1 MAGRSRGSRSH
12 ISMIQESWEFSLSW
26 HRSEITEIMAGR
38 IRTAPLV
45 PIAAGVEA
53 MIIWALGG
61 WIISGNWPGWS
72 ELTIVGVVT
81 LSIIMVIMVA
91 TEARRWRAA
100 AWRSWQI
107 TPDWRGG
114 AYVSPPTRRHGH
126 MLMCVHAAP
135 RNQGYGSQVLAHVC
149 QWADEQGFTLELK
162 SSGDAAERF
171 YERFGFVKASRRAM
185 RRECAFDGVDS
196 HERSIV
202 LDNVSNRLENMSS

>member
-1 MAGRSRGSRSH
+1 MSLIRA
-12 ISMIQESWEFSLSW
+12 SWEFSWSW

-72 ELTIVGVVT
+72 ELAMIGAATLVVVA
-81 LSIIMVIMVA
+81 VIMVA

-135 RNQGYGSQVLAHVC
+135 RNQGYGSQILTQVC
-149 QWADEQGFTLELK
+149 QWADEQGLTLELK
-162 SSGDAAERF
+162 PSGSAAERF
-171 YERFGFVKASRRAM
+171 YKRFGFVKASRRVM
-185 RRECAFDGVDS
+185 RRECLSGGADPHKGV
-196 HERSIV
+196 
-202 LDNVSNRLENMSS
+202 

>member
-1 MAGRSRGSRSH
+1 MAGRSRRSRSH

-26 HRSEITEIMAGR
+26 HRSEITEIMAGHLR
-38 IRTAPLV
+38 SALLI

-53 MIIWALGG
+53 AIIWALGG
-61 WIISGNWPGWS
+61 WIICGNWPGQG

-135 RNQGYGSQVLAHVC
+135 RNQGYGSQVLAQVC
-149 QWADEQGFTLELK
+149 QWADEHGLTLELK
-162 SSGDAAERF
+162 PSGPAAERF
-171 YERFGFVKASRRAM
+171 YKRFGFVKTSRRVM
-185 RRECAFDGVDS
+185 RRECLSGRADPHKGV
-196 HERSIV
+196 
-202 LDNVSNRLENMSS
+202 

>member
-1 MAGRSRGSRSH
+1 
-12 ISMIQESWEFSLSW
+12 MIQESWEFSLSW
-26 HRSEITEIMAGR
+26 HRSEITEIMAGHLR
-38 IRTAPLV
+38 SAPLV

-53 MIIWALGG
+53 AIIWALGG
-61 WIISGNWPGWS
+61 WIICGNWPGWS

-135 RNQGYGSQVLAHVC
+135 EIRATDHRFSPTSANGLTSKVSPWNSNPLGMLRSGFMSGSGSL
-149 QWADEQGFTLELK
+149 
-162 SSGDAAERF
+162 
-171 YERFGFVKASRRAM
+171 RRH
-185 RRECAFDGVDS
+185 GGP
-196 HERSIV
+196 
-202 LDNVSNRLENMSS
+202 

>member
-1 MAGRSRGSRSH
+1 
-12 ISMIQESWEFSLSW
+12 MIQESWEFSLSW
-26 HRSEITEIMAGR
+26 HRSEITEIMAGHLR
-38 IRTAPLV
+38 SALLI

-53 MIIWALGG
+53 AIIWALRD
-61 WIISGNWPGWS
+61 WIICGNWPGQG
-72 ELTIVGVVT
+72 ELAMIGAATLVVVA
-81 LSIIMVIMVA
+81 VIMVA
-91 TEARRWRAA
+91 LEAHHWRTAT
-100 AWRSWQI
+100 WRSWQT
-107 TPDWRGG
+107 TPDWHGG
-114 AYVSPPTRRHGH
+114 AYVAPPARRHGP

-202 LDNVSNRLENMSS
+202 LDNMSDRLENMSS